1 MAALFIQEIAS
12 YPAAPALSNNGS
24 SNGSSSIAA
33 DSSKGSKGQSF
44 SFAGDA
50 DITGIVVQM
59 GSITTLA
66 SVTFSIYAADANG
79 LPTGDAIYSDTG
91 TLPAS
96 GLANGD
102 YLQIDFSST
111 QNLTAG
117 NYALVFSTTD
127 SAFDF
132 KLNKDDGYT
141 DGSLLK
147 SNDSSGNTWEAL
159 TNGNDLVFALL
170 GTIADAPVDPE
181 PPVVTRPEPAN
192 GAPNV
197 IHILVDDWG
206 WTDSSVAS
214 VCDGNVSDLYETPNI
229 QRLADMGVS
238 FTWCYAQPNCAP
250 TRAAFMTGQYSAR
263 SGNGVYNVDSLNRSG
278 NGRTPYLNAPSQ
290 DGDFINGDEATITLA
305 EAMCN
310 SGYVTAHIGKY
321 HVGSSDTEDSTHP
334 LNQGLDYN
342 YGGGHKGNPGNY
354 FASGDPRTYS
364 SNVGEEL
371 DAYAADY
378 TQEYVDAKIK
388 PYETG
393 NDSDT
398 LVGTPKHI
406 TDATA
411 DAFDDFME
419 THAASSDSDHPFYL
433 QYHFYATHSPM
444 QGRPDL
450 KAKYDTLKAEN
461 SPIKDT
467 NTSFAALTENMDQ
480 AVGRV
485 IDYLN
490 DPDGDGNNSDSIA
503 SNTVIFFTADNGGS
517 NPQTS
522 NYPLRGAKGM
532 HFEGGMRVPLIV
544 AQPGVLPAGKTT
556 DTLVHSVDFY
566 PTILDFASGV
576 VPDSATHPL
585 DGESLYNHLL
595 DPDNVAR
602 DRSPIF
608 YHFPGYMDS
617 RAFASSTVIKEIDGK
632 RYKLIY
638 GYDPYYEDTDQYD
651 QYQVYNLTDDLSE
664 TVNLMD
670 YIDVENADDDE
681 DPSSSREYWDY
692 LLNKDIANNLAGE
705 LNSWLV
711 GADKGST
718 WDPLYATYADIYPG
732 IEAEMIGQETGAPPA
747 TVAEIAPPATGS
759 FGVASQSVDEQGNL
773 IIDFASHSGYSY
785 QIQASNS
792 LVSDSWADLGDPVE
806 ASADTTQVELT
817 DAAATTEEKRFYR
830 VKLIDG

>member
-1 MAALFIQEIAS
+1 MAALSIQEIAS
-12 YPAAPALSNNGS
+12 YPASPAISNNS
-24 SNGSSSIAA
+24 ASNGSSSIAA
-33 DSSKGSKGQSF
+33 DTSKGSKGQSF
-44 SFAGDA
+44 DFAGDA
-50 DITGIVVQM
+50 ALTGIVVQM
-59 GSITTLA
+59 STITTLA
-66 SVTFSIYAADANG
+66 SVDFAIYAADSNG
-79 LPTGDAIYSDTG
+79 LPTGDPIYSDTG
-91 TLPAS
+91 TLPATD
-96 GLANGD
+96 LASGD

-117 NYALVFSTTD
+117 RYAMVFSTTD
-127 SAFDF
+127 SNFDI
-132 KLNKDDGYT
+132 KLNKENGYT
-141 DGSLLK
+141 DGTQLK
-147 SNDSSGNTWEAL
+147 NNNSSENAWEAL

-170 GTIADAPVDPE
+170 GTIDDAPVEPE
-181 PPVVTRPEPAN
+181 PPVVTRPDASN
-192 GAPNV
+192 GPNV

-214 VCDGNVSDLYETPNI
+214 ICEGNVSDFYETANV

-278 NGRTPYLNAPSQ
+278 GSRTTFLTAANQ
-290 DGDFINGDEATITLA
+290 GGDSINGDEATITLA
-305 EAMCN
+305 EAMYN

-321 HVGSSDTEDSTHP
+321 HVGSSDESDSTHP

-342 YGGGHKGNPGNY
+342 YGGGHRGSPGSY
-354 FASGDPRTYS
+354 FASGDPRTYP
-364 SNVGEEL
+364 SNVGTEL

-393 NDSDT
+393 NDSDS
-398 LVGTPKHI
+398 LVGTAKHL

-411 DAFDDFME
+411 DAFEDFMA
-419 THAASSDSDHPFYL
+419 THAASSDSDHPFYV

-450 KAKYDTLKAEN
+450 KAKYDALKATN
-461 SPIKDT
+461 SPSKDT
-467 NTSFAALTENMDQ
+467 NTHFAALTENMDQ

-485 IDYLN
+485 IDYLD
-490 DPDGDGNNSDSIA
+490 DPNGDGDNSDSIA
-503 SNTVIFFTADNGGS
+503 ANTVIFFTADNGGS

-522 NYPLRGAKGM
+522 NFPLRGAKGM
-532 HFEGGMRVPLIV
+532 HFEGGLRVPLIV
-544 AQPGVLPAGKTT
+544 AQPGTLPAGKIT

-576 VPDSATHPL
+576 FPDSATHPL
-585 DGESLYNHLL
+585 DGESFHSHLL
-595 DPDNVAR
+595 DPDNTAR

-608 YHFPGYMDS
+608 YHFPGYMDT

-638 GYDPYYEDTDQYD
+638 GYDPHYEPTDEYD
-651 QYQVYNLTDDLSE
+651 QYQLYNLTDDLSE

-670 YIDVENADDDE
+670 YIDVENVDLVE
-681 DPSSSREYWDY
+681 DPSDSREYWDY
-692 LLNKDIANNLAGE
+692 ILHKDIANNLAGE
-705 LNSWLV
+705 LNGWLV

-718 WDPLYATYADIYPG
+718 WDPLYATYTGIYPEIEEEMVGEETGPSPVTVADIV
-732 IEAEMIGQETGAPPA
+732 PP
-747 TVAEIAPPATGS
+747 TSGF
-759 FGVASQSVDEQGNL
+759 FGVASQSVDDQGNL
-773 IIDFASHSGYSY
+773 VIDFASHSGFTY

-792 LVSDSWADLGDPVE
+792 LLSNSWADLGDPVE
-806 ASADTTQVELT
+806 ASAATTQVQLT